1 MLCDLPYHV
10 QYACVK
16 RKKLNLHSCCNN
28 IAEVRKQYLFHS
40 KVRKKFI
47 ERYAC
52 MVKVEDGFKNNEQ
65 ICKMIEDVVEEL
77 GINQKLEEITI
88 KHPPADS
95 PIDMNYLSSVN
106 VSLELE
112 IVDTLDN
119 LEGRV
124 RHELM
129 HVADQLDEKFKH
141 RDSLIPPEGTGAFRR
156 YKYLW
161 NVYIDSRLVKSGKPS
176 YDTQEARE
184 NEIGECY
191 PELSAGLRKKCFAFL
206 WGLGLLDFEQ
216 ISAMSYDL
224 FSTFDEL
231 RFLAESHGEKQVM
244 FGTMEELKN
253 YGK

>member
-1 MLCDLPYHV
+1 ML
-10 QYACVK
+10 
-16 RKKLNLHSCCNN
+16 N
-28 IAEVRKQYLFHS
+28 I
-40 KVRKKFI
+40 
-47 ERYAC
+47 
-52 MVKVEDGFKNNEQ
+52 EDGFEKSEQ

-77 GINQKLEEITI
+77 GINQKLEKIMI
-88 KHPPADS
+88 KHTPAES
-95 PIDMNYLSSVN
+95 PIDMNYLSSDN
-106 VSLELE
+106 ISLDLE
-112 IVDTLDN
+112 IVDSLDN

-129 HVADQLDEKFKH
+129 HVADQLNEKFKH
-141 RDSLIPPEGTGAFRR
+141 RDTLVPPEGTGAFRR

-184 NEIGECY
+184 KEIDECY
-191 PELSAGLRKKCFAFL
+191 PELSTGLRKKCFTFL
-206 WGLGLLDFEQ
+206 WGMGLLDFEQ

-231 RFLAESHGEKQVM
+231 RFLAESHGETQVT
-244 FGTMEELKN
+244 FETKEELKN

>member
-1 MLCDLPYHV
+1 
-10 QYACVK
+10 
-16 RKKLNLHSCCNN
+16 
-28 IAEVRKQYLFHS
+28 
-40 KVRKKFI
+40 
-47 ERYAC
+47 
-52 MVKVEDGFKNNEQ
+52 MVKIDDGFENSEQ

-95 PIDMNYLSSVN
+95 PIDMNYLSSDN

-224 FSTFDEL
+224 FSTFEEL
-231 RFLAESHGEKQVM
+231 RFLAESHGEKQVT
-244 FGTMEELKN
+244 FESMEELKN
-253 YGK
+253 YGNCKKGNTIIPIQPKVKISTRFASSMVLCKFPLQIKGEV

>member
-1 MLCDLPYHV
+1 M
-10 QYACVK
+10 
-16 RKKLNLHSCCNN
+16 NLSGRCNN
-28 IAEVRKQYLFHS
+28 IAETRKKYLFH
-40 KVRKKFI
+40 RKIRIKLI
-47 ERYAC
+47 ERYTY
-52 MVKVEDGFKNNEQ
+52 MVKIDDGFGNSEQ
-65 ICKMIEDVVEEL
+65 ICKMIENVVEEL
-77 GINQKLEEITI
+77 GINQKLEKITI
-88 KHPPADS
+88 KHTPADS
-95 PIDMNYLSSVN
+95 PIDMNYLSSDN

-112 IVDTLDN
+112 IVDSLDN

-129 HVADQLDEKFKH
+129 HVADQLNEKFKH
-141 RDSLIPPEGTGAFRR
+141 RDTLVPPEGTGAFRR

-224 FSTFDEL
+224 FSTFEEL
-231 RFLAESHGEKQVM
+231 RFLAESHGEKQVT
-244 FGTMEELKN
+244 FESMEELKN

>member
-1 MLCDLPYHV
+1 
-10 QYACVK
+10 
-16 RKKLNLHSCCNN
+16 
-28 IAEVRKQYLFHS
+28 
-40 KVRKKFI
+40 
-47 ERYAC
+47 
-52 MVKVEDGFKNNEQ
+52 
-65 ICKMIEDVVEEL
+65 CKMIEDVVEEL
-77 GINQKLEEITI
+77 GINQKLEKITI
-88 KHPPADS
+88 KHTPADS
-95 PIDMNYLSSVN
+95 PIDMNYLSADN
-106 VSLELE
+106 LSLELW
-112 IVDTLDN
+112 IVDSLDN

-129 HVADQLDEKFKH
+129 HVVDQLNEKFKH
-141 RDSLIPPEGTGAFRR
+141 RDSLVPPEGTGAFRR

-184 NEIGECY
+184 KEIEECY
-191 PELSAGLRKKCFAFL
+191 PELSNDLRGKCFNFL

-231 RFLAESHGEKQVM
+231 RFLAESHREKQIT
-244 FGTMEELKN
+244 FETMEELKN